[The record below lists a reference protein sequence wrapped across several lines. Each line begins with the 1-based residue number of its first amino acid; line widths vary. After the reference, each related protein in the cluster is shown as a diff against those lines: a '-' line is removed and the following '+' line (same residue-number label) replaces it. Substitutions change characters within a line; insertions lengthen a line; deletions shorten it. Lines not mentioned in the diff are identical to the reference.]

1 MKKIFRPFLVLALLL
16 FLVGPVIPGQSEKP
30 ATSDITVDSIT
41 EKVSV
46 DTVDAVTEITNP
58 IDAYI
63 KDPATGDYTLIDTVF
78 TAPVRIATEHHE
90 MHEGDHYF
98 IKTWLINT
106 GADETFDTFSFT
118 TPDTT
123 TRIHAKTSISS
134 DADAVIEISE
144 GATVTGGVAGVGVN
158 NDRDSAN
165 TPTMTLLVGPTIS
178 VAGDLIWGART
189 GGGRGP
195 VGVGL
200 GSNYEIIAKRNTTY
214 TFKIIKK
221 TSADTVSDIDFWW
234 YEHVP
239 DN

>member
-1 MKKIFRPFLVLALLL
+1 MAITT
-16 FLVGPVIPGQSEKP
+16 KP
-30 ATSDITVDSIT
+30 TSGDAVVDRIT
-41 EKVSV
+41 EPV
-46 DTVDAVTEITNP
+46 DTYV
-58 IDAYI
+58 
-63 KDPATGDYTLIDTVF
+63 KDPVSGDYTLVDSVF
-78 TAPVRIATEHHE
+78 TAPVGITSEHHE

-98 IKTWLINT
+98 VKTWLINT

-123 TRIHAKTSISS
+123 IRIHAKTSIST

-144 GATVTGGVAGVGVN
+144 DATVTGGVIGTGVN

-178 VAGDLIWGART
+178 VAGTPIWSART
-189 GGGRGP
+189 GGGRAP

-214 TFKIIKK
+214 TFQITKK

-234 YEHVP
+234 YEHEP

>member
-1 MKKIFRPFLVLALLL
+1 VEGIIVA
-16 FLVGPVIPGQSEKP
+16 ITTKP
-30 ATSDITVDSIT
+30 TSGDVVVDRIT

-46 DTVDAVTEITNP
+46 DTVDTVTEITNP
-58 IDAYI
+58 VDTYT
-63 KDPATGDYTLIDTVF
+63 KDPVSGDYTLIDRVF
-78 TAPVRIATEHHE
+78 TAPVLIATEHHE

-123 TRIHAKTSISS
+123 TRIHAKTSIST

-144 GATVTGGVAGVGVN
+144 GATVTGGVVGVGMN
-158 NDRDSAN
+158 NDRDSIN

-178 VAGDLIWGART
+178 VAGTLIWGART

-214 TFKIIKK
+214 TFKITKK